1 MNMYL
6 FASLVIIGALV
17 LAWVIVKL
25 FQILA
30 KLPLKVACSKFYK
43 IIITGVAA
51 SWISY
56 LAICAL
62 AEIFKKAPS
71 DPTFGTAVVTVAAV
85 IIYAT
90 LALTVTVGALI
101 AIISFY
107 LDDSWKSDEQ
117 YFDIVKKYYLKR

>member
-1 MNMYL
+1 MYL
-6 FASLVIIGALV
+6 LASLVIVGALV
-17 LAWVIVKL
+17 LAWVIIKL
-25 FQILA
+25 VQILA
-30 KLPLKVACSKFYK
+30 KLPLKVACSKFCK
-43 IIITGVAA
+43 IIITGAVA

-56 LAICAL
+56 LAICEL

-71 DPTFGTAVVTVAAV
+71 DPTFGMAVVTVIAV
-85 IIYAT
+85 IIYVT
-90 LALTVTVGALI
+90 LTLIVSVGALI